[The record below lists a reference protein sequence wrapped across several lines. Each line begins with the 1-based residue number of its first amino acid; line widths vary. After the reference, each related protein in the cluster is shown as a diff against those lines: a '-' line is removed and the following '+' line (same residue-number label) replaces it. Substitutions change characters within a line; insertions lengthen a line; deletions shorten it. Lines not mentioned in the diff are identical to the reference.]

1 MSQHILNSV
10 GKEIVKVG
18 NPIGNSTTVT
28 AISSNNFKLNVR

>member
-1 MSQHILNSV
+1 MSQHILNSA

-18 NPIGNSTTVT
+18 NPIGNSTT